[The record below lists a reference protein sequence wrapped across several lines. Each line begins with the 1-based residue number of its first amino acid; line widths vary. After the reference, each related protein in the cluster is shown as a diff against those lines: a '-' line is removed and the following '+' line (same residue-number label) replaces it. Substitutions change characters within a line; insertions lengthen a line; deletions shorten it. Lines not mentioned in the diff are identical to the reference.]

1 MKTQVGCDDNGGTDV
16 KTCRLAVGFSRPA
29 FSEPLYVGRPN
40 IGDSHRLHERID
52 TILANRWLS
61 NDGPFLRELEARICG
76 ITGARHCVAMCNATI
91 ALEIVIRACG
101 LTGEVLVPSYT
112 FVATAH
118 ALQWQAITP
127 VFCDI
132 DPHTQTLDPACLVR
146 QITPRTTG
154 IIGVHVWGRP
164 CDVDGLQ
171 DVADHHGLTLLYDA
185 AHAFGTT
192 HRGQSLA
199 RYGRA
204 SVLSFH
210 ATKFV
215 NAFEGG
221 AVVTDDDELAAK
233 MRLMR
238 NFGFDGE
245 DQVSYVGTN
254 GKMCEVSAAMGITSI
269 EAMTE
274 FIATNR
280 DNYHAYLEGLTGL
293 PGVDLLQYDFADDP
307 NYQYIVLDIDA
318 DEAGLTRDELKQ
330 ILTANNVLARRYFW
344 PGCHRM
350 EPYKSLYPNSH
361 LWLPETERVAS
372 RVLVLPTGTAVTPSD
387 IAIICRI
394 ITVAL
399 DNPNEVRK
407 TLTDA
412 PALLVTAR

>member
-1 MKTQVGCDDNGGTDV
+1 MTVSRT
-16 KTCRLAVGFSRPA
+16 RLNELALFGSPPA
-29 FSEPLYVGRPN
+29 FEKLLQVGRPN
-40 IGDSHRLHERID
+40 IGDRDVLMRRIGE
-52 TILANRWLS
+52 ILDRRWLT
-61 NDGPFLRELEARICG
+61 NDGVCVKEFEARICG

-132 DPHTQTLDPACLVR
+132 DSSTHTLDPTCLVR

-171 DVADHHGLTLLYDA
+171 RVADDHDLTLLYDA

-192 HRGQSLA
+192 HRGRSLA

-221 AVVTDDDELAAK
+221 AVVTDDDELAAQ

-238 NFGFDGE
+238 NFGFAGE
-245 DQVSYVGTN
+245 DQVVYVGTN

-269 EAMTE
+269 DSMSE
-274 FIATNR
+274 FVATNR
-280 DNYHAYLEGLTGL
+280 DNYHAYLEGLMGL
-293 PGVDLLQYDFADDP
+293 PGVSLLQYDIADDP
-307 NYQYIVLDIDA
+307 NYQYIVLDIDP
-318 DEAGLTRDELKQ
+318 DEAGLTRDDLKQ
-330 ILTANNVLARRYFW
+330 VLAAENVRARRYFW
-344 PGCHRM
+344 PGCHLM
-350 EPYKSLYPNSH
+350 EPYKSLYPNSY

-394 ITVAL
+394 IASAVE
-399 DNPNEVRK
+399 NPNEIRQ
-407 TLTDA
+407 TLADA
-412 PALLVTAR
+412 PALVATAR